1 MLKILHMGDLHLCS
15 TQGAFSPRVAA
26 VRRER
31 QLAAF
36 EAMLKEGVARGAAL
50 VLLAG
55 DVFDTVS
62 PDRNTL
68 ERFWGALGATSL
80 PTVIV
85 PGNHDYYTV
94 GGFWDSM
101 SLPENVT
108 LIKSPSL
115 EEVDFEA
122 LGVTVFGYAFCKENA
137 VAPEIAPTV
146 REGRVAIL
154 LAHSDITA
162 PTSPYAPLVA
172 GQFEASPFTY
182 AALGHIHKP
191 IAPCRYGNTV
201 VAYSG
206 FLCGRGFDETGKGQ
220 ANLVQIDG
228 DGVRVLPI
236 ESEADTFEILTIDCT
251 GARSGESVRQS
262 LSATLEKAGLPYGT
276 AMRILLVG
284 EVGAACHVDEA
295 ALQALGEQYA
305 LFEIK
310 DSTVPLFDS
319 DVLLKDPGLRGALYR
334 VLLPRLTS
342 SDSEERKV
350 ATEALRMGLAAL
362 SGREV

>member
-15 TQGAFSPRVAA
+15 TQSAFSPRVAA
-26 VRRER
+26 MRREH

-36 EAMLKEGVARGAAL
+36 EAMLREGVSRGASL

-68 ERFWGALGATSL
+68 ERVFATLGATPL
-80 PTVIV
+80 PVVIV
-85 PGNHDYYTV
+85 PGNHDYYTA
-94 GGFWDSM
+94 GGFWDS
-101 SLPENVT
+101 LPLPSNVT
-108 LIKSPSL
+108 LIKSTSL

-122 LGVTVFGYAFCKENA
+122 LGVTVFGYAFCGENA
-137 VAPEIAPTV
+137 VAPEITPSV

-172 GQFEASPFTY
+172 GQFEASPFVY

-206 FLCGRGFDETGKGQ
+206 FLCGRGFDETGKGH
-220 ANLVQIDG
+220 ANFVEID
-228 DGVRVLPI
+228 DVGVRVLPI
-236 ESEADTFEILTIDCT
+236 ESEADTFEILTVDCT
-251 GARSGESVRQS
+251 GARSGEALRQM
-262 LSATLEKAGLPYGT
+262 LHAALEKESLPHGT
-276 AMRILLVG
+276 AIRAVLVG
-284 EVGAACHVDEA
+284 EVGAACHADEA
-295 ALQALGEQYA
+295 ALRALGEQYA

-310 DSTVPLFDS
+310 DTTLPLFDS

-342 SDSEERKV
+342 SDAGERKV